1 MKLFSIVSLLGSVAA
16 TPVPHELLLQV
27 QELQAE
33 LSTQRQVIQELQE
46 ERRLQAAES
55 ESIDDKITKLQEAD
69 LGLGG
74 ALDSAWLVLCGALV
88 MFMHAGFAVLETG
101 CCRAKNASNVLM
113 KNLVNVC
120 CGTLGWWS
128 IGWALA
134 YGEQNGNG
142 FIGTDGFFGFGFY
155 TRDKA
160 SGVITPV
167 ECTSDGCQSTM
178 LSWFFQWAFCT
189 AGATIV
195 SGAVAERVKSPTY
208 AAFAFLMTSF
218 IYPMVVASTW
228 GGGWLASLFSV
239 GYMDFAG
246 SGVVHLTG
254 GISGLVGTTILGART
269 GRFSNPEEFECHN
282 LPLVVLGTFALWFG
296 WYGFNPGSTLTM
308 KSGSDGALAA
318 QVAMNTTLAAATGG
332 ITVFLLRYVITHKYD
347 VGALCNGILAG
358 LVSIT
363 AGCGNMESGSAVA
376 TGLIGGFVYQAAS
389 MLLQKL
395 RIDDPV
401 DASPVHGF
409 CGAWGL
415 IAAGL
420 FDWGRGIDHYHGW
433 SGFGCMEKDDGG
445 CQTGIGGT
453 AIGVQF
459 IMVLAI
465 VAWAGTLSG
474 IGFFLLKVTGAL
486 RYGTHVEEVGIDS
499 HHHSPPKAYALG
511 PNSLSPSKIYSTM
524 TSESEPSTV

>member
-1 MKLFSIVSLLGSVAA
+1 MDI
-16 TPVPHELLLQV
+16 
-27 QELQAE
+27 
-33 LSTQRQVIQELQE
+33 STR
-46 ERRLQAAES
+46 
-55 ESIDDKITKLQEAD
+55 
-69 LGLGG
+69 G
-74 ALDSAWLVLCGALV
+74 
-88 MFMHAGFAVLETG
+88 
-101 CCRAKNASNVLM
+101 
-113 KNLVNVC
+113 
-120 CGTLGWWS
+120 
-128 IGWALA
+128 
-134 YGEQNGNG
+134 
-142 FIGTDGFFGFGFY
+142 
-155 TRDKA
+155 
-160 SGVITPV
+160 
-167 ECTSDGCQSTM
+167 
-178 LSWFFQWAFCT
+178 
-189 AGATIV
+189 
-195 SGAVAERVKSPTY
+195 
-208 AAFAFLMTSF
+208 
-218 IYPMVVASTW
+218 
-228 GGGWLASLFSV
+228 
-239 GYMDFAG
+239 
-246 SGVVHLTG
+246 
-254 GISGLVGTTILGART
+254 
-269 GRFSNPEEFECHN
+269 
-282 LPLVVLGTFALWFG
+282 
-296 WYGFNPGSTLTM
+296 
-308 KSGSDGALAA
+308 
-318 QVAMNTTLAAATGG
+318 
-332 ITVFLLRYVITHKYD
+332 YVITHKYD

-376 TGLIGGFVYQAAS
+376 TGLIGGGGGPIGWGKPMNSSVHTFHVIIPYIGPCKTPWLMLHLDRPSPAERVSAMDQPGGFVYQAAS